1 MCTYL
6 AKRGSTYYFR
16 RAIPA
21 ELRPAFGGR
30 AEFMLSLRSKDR
42 AAAKL
47 RIPAHTA
54 ETDKLLADAARS
66 LAGKPALKPKAPLSP
81 AQVERERGRWEDD
94 QLQAELVADD
104 LFASD
109 SEIER
114 LEPVMDALAAGIETD
129 ASPADVARAGKL
141 LVGHERENA
150 GALVAS
156 MQARYGND
164 ARASGSQNQAVECS
178 PDANVAKGKGIYLDT
193 DILNGW
199 AAERKPSPRGKDAY
213 WRDAKLFNAMMG
225 RKSVELIAKAD
236 VMAYKRKLIADPN
249 RSQVN
254 VRDRLAYLRTLLEWA
269 AQEDI
274 VPVNVARD
282 IKMAVTER
290 GEKRKDFTTDDLNTL
305 FAGSVHAQGERPKGG
320 YGEAV
325 YWLPLLALFMGA
337 RREEIGQLRV
347 QDVKR
352 VAYVDDNDKRQEVW
366 CIDITDTPDD
376 DALPNQIKNE
386 ASNRLVPLHPKLI
399 ELGLIDYVTKL
410 PDQAGRVFPGL
421 KAVGIGN
428 KLTDKVGQWFSRYK
442 LDCGIEDRAK
452 VFHSFRHTWK
462 THAVDAGIPERV
474 CRQFQGHE
482 GKDAADKY
490 GAAPSMRVMV
500 AAIASYRVPGLKV
513 VGRNERAA
521 RLERQAILARGQ

>member
-16 RAIPA
+16 RAIPV

-42 AAAKL
+42 AEAKL
-47 RIPAHTA
+47 RIPAHTT

-66 LAGKPALKPKAPLSP
+66 IAGKPTPKPVVANSP
-81 AQVERERGRWEDD
+81 AQIERERTRWE
-94 QLQAELVADD
+94 QEQEQADHVADE
-104 LFASD
+104 LFATDMEAEALSP
-109 SEIER
+109 I
-114 LEPVMDALAAGIETD
+114 MDALSGGKEPEG
-129 ASPADVARAGKL
+129 SLADIARAGRL
-141 LVGHERENA
+141 LVEHERETA
-150 GALVAS
+150 GADRETLLNS
-156 MQARYGND
+156 LHARFGQN
-164 ARASGSQNQAVECS
+164 ARASKGQNQAVEYS
-178 PDANVAKGKGIYLDT
+178 DDAKANEGKGIYLDT
-193 DILNGW
+193 DILDGW

-213 WRDAKLFNAMMG
+213 WRDAKLFNSMMG
-225 RKSVELIAKAD
+225 RKSVELITKAD
-236 VMAYKRKLIADPN
+236 VMAYKRKLIADPA

-282 IKMAVTER
+282 VKMAVTER
-290 GEKRKDFTTDDLNTL
+290 GEKRKDFSTDDLKAL
-305 FAGSVHAQGERPKGG
+305 FAGPVHAKGERPKGG

-347 QDVKR
+347 QDVR
-352 VAYVDDNDKRQEVW
+352 QEAYIDDEDKRQEVW

-386 ASNRLVPLHPKLI
+386 ASNRLVSLHPKLI
-399 ELGLIDYVTKL
+399 ELGFIDYVTKL
-410 PDQAGRVFPGL
+410 SDQTGRVFPGL
-421 KAVGIGN
+421 KAVGIGK

-442 LDCGIEDRAK
+442 QDCGIEDKAK

-500 AAIASYRVPGLKV
+500 AAIASYRVPGLVIPK
-513 VGRNERAA
+513 A
-521 RLERQAILARGQ
+521 

>member
-16 RAIPA
+16 RAIPV

-42 AAAKL
+42 AEAKL
-47 RIPAHTA
+47 RIPAHTV
-54 ETDKLLADAARS
+54 ETDKLLADATRS
-66 LAGKPALKPKAPLSP
+66 LAGKPAPKPKAPRSP
-81 AQVERERGRWEDD
+81 AQIERERTQWEHE
-94 QLQAELVADD
+94 QEQADHVADE
-104 LFASD
+104 LFATDMEAEALSP
-109 SEIER
+109 I
-114 LEPVMDALAAGIETD
+114 MDALSAGKEPEG
-129 ASPADVARAGKL
+129 SLADIARAGRL
-141 LVGHERENA
+141 LVEHERETA
-150 GALVAS
+150 GADREALLNS
-156 MQARYGND
+156 LHARFGQN
-164 ARASGSQNQAVECS
+164 ARASESQNQAVEYS
-178 PDANVAKGKGIYLDT
+178 PDAKANEGKGKYLDT
-193 DILNGW
+193 DILDGW

-213 WRDAKLFNAMMG
+213 WRDAKLFNSMMG
-225 RKSVELIAKAD
+225 RKSVELITKAD
-236 VMAYKRKLIADPN
+236 VMAYKRKLIADPA

-282 IKMAVTER
+282 VKMAVTER
-290 GEKRKDFTTDDLNTL
+290 GEKRKDFSTDDLNAL
-305 FAGSVHAQGERPKGG
+305 FAGPVHAKGERPKGG

-325 YWLPLLALFMGA
+325 YWMPLLALFMGA

-347 QDVKR
+347 QDVKP
-352 VAYVDDNDKRQEVW
+352 VAYIDDDDKRQEVW

-399 ELGLIDYVTKL
+399 ELGFIDYVQKL
-410 PDQAGRVFPGL
+410 PDQTGRVFPGL
-421 KAVGIGN
+421 KAVGIGK

-442 LDCGIEDRAK
+442 QDCGIEDKAK

-500 AAIASYRVPGLKV
+500 AAIAPYRVPGLVIPKP
-513 VGRNERAA
+513 
-521 RLERQAILARGQ
+521 

>member
-1 MCTYL
+1 MCSYL
-6 AKRGSTYYFR
+6 HRAPNGVYYFR
-16 RAIPA
+16 MGIPA
-21 ELRPAFGGR
+21 DLRP
-30 AEFMLSLRSKDR
+30 FMAGKREIKRSLGLKDR
-42 AAAKL
+42 EAAKALIPDMTKTAHALLKQAERDKAAAVSAPV
-47 RIPAHTA
+47 IPP
-54 ETDKLLADAARS
+54 
-66 LAGKPALKPKAPLSP
+66 KPPS
-81 AQVERERGRWEDD
+81 QIEREWKRWEAD

-114 LEPVMDALAAGIETD
+114 LEPVMDALAAGIETA

-150 GALVAS
+150 GALIAS
-156 MQARYGND
+156 MQARYGKP
-164 ARASGSQNQAVECS
+164 ARASESQNQAI
-178 PDANVAKGKGIYLDT
+178 DYKDHGKGKYLDT
-193 DILNGW
+193 DILDGW

-213 WRDAKLFNAMMG
+213 WRDAKLFNSMMG
-225 RKSVELIAKAD
+225 RKSVELITKAD
-236 VMAYKRKLIADPN
+236 VMAYKRKLIADPT

-282 IKMAVTER
+282 VKMAVTER
-290 GEKRKDFTTDDLNTL
+290 GEKRKDFSVDDLNAL
-305 FAGSVHAQGERPKGG
+305 FAGPVHAKGERPKGG

-347 QDVKR
+347 QDVKP
-352 VAYVDDNDKRQEVW
+352 VAYIDDDDKRQEVW

-399 ELGLIDYVTKL
+399 ELGFIDYVQKL

-421 KAVGIGN
+421 KAVGIGK

-442 LDCGIEDRAK
+442 QGCGIEDKAK

-500 AAIASYRVPGLKV
+500 AAIASYRVPGLV
-513 VGRNERAA
+513 IPEPR
-521 RLERQAILARGQ
+521 

>member
-16 RAIPA
+16 RAIPV
-21 ELRPAFGGR
+21 ELRPAFDGR
-30 AEFMLSLRSKDR
+30 AEFMVSLRSKDR
-42 AAAKL
+42 AEAKL
-47 RIPAHTA
+47 RVPAHTV
-54 ETDKLLADAARS
+54 ETDKLLADAARL
-66 LAGKPALKPKAPLSP
+66 LAGKPAPKPKAPRSA
-81 AQVERERGRWEDD
+81 AQIERERTRWEHE
-94 QLQAELVADD
+94 QEQADLVAGE

-109 SEIER
+109 MEAEALSPI
-114 LEPVMDALAAGIETD
+114 MDALSTGKEPEG
-129 ASPADVARAGKL
+129 SLADIARAGRL
-141 LVGHERENA
+141 LVEHERETA
-150 GALVAS
+150 GAEREALMLS
-156 MQARYGND
+156 LHARFGQN
-164 ARASGSQNQAVECS
+164 ARASLSRNQAVECS
-178 PDANVAKGKGIYLDT
+178 PDADTGEGKGIYLDT
-193 DILNGW
+193 DILDGW

-213 WRDAKLFNAMMG
+213 WRDAKLFNSMMG
-225 RKSVELIAKAD
+225 RKSVELITKAD
-236 VMAYKRKLIADPN
+236 VMAYKRKLIADPA

-282 IKMAVTER
+282 VKMAVTER
-290 GEKRKDFTTDDLNTL
+290 GEKRKDFSLDDLSAL
-305 FAGSVHAQGERPKGG
+305 FAGPVHAKGERPKGG

-325 YWLPLLALFMGA
+325 YWLPLIALFMGA

-347 QDVKR
+347 QDVMLE
-352 VAYVDDNDKRQEVW
+352 AYIDDDDKRQEAW

-399 ELGLIDYVTKL
+399 ELGFIDYVTKL
-410 PDQAGRVFPGL
+410 PDQTGRVFPGL
-421 KAVGIGN
+421 KAVGIGK

-442 LDCGIEDRAK
+442 QECGIEDKAK

-490 GAAPSMRVMV
+490 GTAPSMRVMV
-500 AAIASYRVPGLKV
+500 DAIASYRVPGLVIPK
-513 VGRNERAA
+513 A
-521 RLERQAILARGQ
+521 

>member
-1 MCTYL
+1 MCSYL
-6 AKRGSTYYFR
+6 HRAPNGVYYFR
-16 RAIPA
+16 MGIPA
-21 ELRPAFGGR
+21 DLRP
-30 AEFMLSLRSKDR
+30 FMAGKREIKRSLGLKDR
-42 AAAKL
+42 EAAKALIPDMTKTAHALLKQAERDKAAAVPS
-47 RIPAHTA
+47 PAIA
-54 ETDKLLADAARS
+54 P
-66 LAGKPALKPKAPLSP
+66 KPA
-81 AQVERERGRWEDD
+81 AQIERERKRWEADE
-94 QLQAELVADD
+94 LQAELVADD

-109 SEIER
+109 MEAEALGPI
-114 LEPVMDALAAGIETD
+114 MDAIAEGIDPD
-129 ASPADVARAGKL
+129 ASPADIAKAARRLIAEERERAGIDRDTL
-141 LVGHERENA
+141 I
-150 GALVAS
+150 AS
-156 MQARYGND
+156 VVARYGKT
-164 ARASGSQNQAVECS
+164 ARASESQNQAVEYS
-178 PDANVAKGKGIYLDT
+178 PDASANGGNGKYLDT

-199 AAERKPSPRGKDAY
+199 AAERKPSPKGKDAY
-213 WRDAKLFNAMMG
+213 WRDAKLFNSMMG
-225 RKSVELIAKAD
+225 RKSVELITKAD
-236 VMAYKRKLIADPN
+236 VMAYKRKLIADPA

-282 IKMAVTER
+282 VKMAVTER
-290 GEKRKDFTTDDLNTL
+290 GEKRKDFSTDDLNAL
-305 FAGSVHAQGERPKGG
+305 FAGPVHAKGERPKGG

-347 QDVKR
+347 QDVKP
-352 VAYVDDNDKRQEVW
+352 VAYIDDDDKRQEVW

-399 ELGLIDYVTKL
+399 ELGFIDYVTKL
-410 PDQAGRVFPGL
+410 PDQTGRVFPGL
-421 KAVGIGN
+421 KAVGIGK

-442 LDCGIEDRAK
+442 QECEIEDKAK

-482 GKDAADKY
+482 GKYAADKY

-500 AAIASYRVPGLKV
+500 AAIASYRVPGLSIPDNV
-513 VGRNERAA
+513 
-521 RLERQAILARGQ
+521 

>member
-1 MCTYL
+1 MCSYL
-6 AKRGSTYYFR
+6 HRAPNGVYYFR
-16 RAIPA
+16 MGIPA
-21 ELRPAFGGR
+21 DLRP
-30 AEFMLSLRSKDR
+30 FMAGKREIKRSLGLKDR
-42 AAAKL
+42 EAAKALIPDMTKTAHALLKQAERDKAAAVPS
-47 RIPAHTA
+47 PAITP
-54 ETDKLLADAARS
+54 
-66 LAGKPALKPKAPLSP
+66 KPAS
-81 AQVERERGRWEDD
+81 QIERERKRWEDD

-114 LEPVMDALAAGIETD
+114 LGPIMDALAAGIETD

-150 GALVAS
+150 GALIAS
-156 MQARYGND
+156 MQARYGKP
-164 ARASGSQNQAVECS
+164 ARASESQNQAVECS
-178 PDANVAKGKGIYLDT
+178 DDATASEGKGKYLDT
-193 DILNGW
+193 DILDGW

-213 WRDAKLFNAMMG
+213 WRDAKLFNSMMG
-225 RKSVELIAKAD
+225 RKSVELITKAD
-236 VMAYKRKLIADPN
+236 VMAYKRKLIADPA

-282 IKMAVTER
+282 VKMAVTER
-290 GEKRKDFTTDDLNTL
+290 GEKRKDFSVDDLNAL
-305 FAGSVHAQGERPKGG
+305 FAGPVHAKGERPKGG

-325 YWLPLLALFMGA
+325 YWMPLLALFMGA

-347 QDVKR
+347 QDVKP
-352 VAYVDDNDKRQEVW
+352 VAYIDDDDKRQEVW

-399 ELGLIDYVTKL
+399 ELGFIDYVSKL
-410 PDQAGRVFPGL
+410 PDQTGRVFPGL
-421 KAVGIGN
+421 KAVGIGK

-442 LDCGIEDRAK
+442 QDCGIEDKAK

-500 AAIASYRVPGLKV
+500 AAIASYRVPGLSIPDK
-513 VGRNERAA
+513 
-521 RLERQAILARGQ
+521 L

>member
-6 AKRGSTYYFR
+6 AKRGATYYFR

-42 AAAKL
+42 AEAKR
-47 RIPAHTA
+47 RIPAHTV

-66 LAGKPALKPKAPLSP
+66 LAAKPAAAPMPLRSA
-81 AQVERERGRWEDD
+81 AQIERDRKRWEAD

-109 SEIER
+109 MEIEA
-114 LEPVMDALAAGIETD
+114 LEPVMDALAAGID
-129 ASPADVARAGKL
+129 PQAPLPDILRAAKL
-141 LVGHERENA
+141 LAEHEREKA
-150 GALVAS
+150 GADIAS
-156 MQARYGND
+156 LHARYGQT
-164 ARASGSQNQAVECS
+164 ARASGSQNPAVECS
-178 PDANVAKGKGIYLDT
+178 PDADTGSGKGVYLDT
-193 DILNGW
+193 DILDGW

-213 WRDAKLFNAMMG
+213 WRDAKLFNSMIG
-225 RKSVELIAKAD
+225 RKSVELITKAD
-236 VMAYKRKLIADPN
+236 VMAYKRMLIADPK
-249 RSQVN
+249 RSQIN

-274 VPVNVARD
+274 VPTNVARD
-282 IKMAVTER
+282 VKMAVSER
-290 GEKRKDFTTDDLNTL
+290 GEKRKDFDTDDLNAL
-305 FAGSVHAQGERPKGG
+305 FAGPVHAIGERPKGG
-320 YGEAV
+320 YGEAA
-325 YWLPLLALFMGA
+325 YWLPLIALFMGA

-352 VAYVDDNDKRQEVW
+352 IPYIDDADNRQEVW

-376 DALPNQIKNE
+376 DALPNQIKNG

-399 ELGLIDYVTKL
+399 ELGFIEYVEKL
-410 PDQAGRVFPGL
+410 PDQAGRVFPAL
-421 KAVGIGN
+421 KPIGIGL
-428 KLTDKVGQWFSRYK
+428 KLTDKWGQWFSRYK
-442 LDCGIEDRAK
+442 LACGIDDKAK

-490 GAAPSMRVMV
+490 GAAPSMRVLV
-500 AAIASYRVPGLKV
+500 AAIASYRVPGLVITSNQSPLVSPVAKP
-513 VGRNERAA
+513 
-521 RLERQAILARGQ
+521 

>member
-6 AKRGSTYYFR
+6 AKRGATYYFR

-30 AEFMLSLRSKDR
+30 AEFMVSLRSKDR
-42 AAAKL
+42 AEAKR
-47 RIPAHTA
+47 RIPAHTV

-66 LAGKPALKPKAPLSP
+66 LAAKPAAAPMPPRSA
-81 AQVERERGRWEDD
+81 AQIERERTRWEAD

-109 SEIER
+109 MEIEA
-114 LEPVMDALAAGIETD
+114 LSPVMDALAQGIEPE
-129 ASPADVARAGKL
+129 ASPAAIARAGKL
-141 LVGHERENA
+141 LVEHEREKA
-150 GALVAS
+150 GADREALIAS
-156 MQARYGND
+156 LHARYGQT
-164 ARASGSQNQAVECS
+164 ARASESQNPAVEYG
-178 PDANVAKGKGIYLDT
+178 PDAGSGKGLYLDT
-193 DILNGW
+193 DILDGW

-213 WRDAKLFNAMMG
+213 WRDAKLFNSMIG
-225 RKSVELIAKAD
+225 RKSVELITKAD
-236 VMAYKRKLIADPN
+236 VMAYKRLLIADPK
-249 RSQVN
+249 RSQIN

-269 AQEDI
+269 AQEDL
-274 VPVNVARD
+274 VPTNVARD
-282 IKMAVTER
+282 VKMAVSER
-290 GEKRKDFTTDDLNTL
+290 GEKRKDFNTDDLNAL
-305 FAGSVHAQGERPKGG
+305 FSGPVHAKGERPKAG
-320 YGEAV
+320 YGEAA
-325 YWLPLLALFMGA
+325 YWLPLIALFMGA

-352 VAYVDDNDKRQEVW
+352 VPYIDDADQRQEVW

-386 ASNRLVPLHPKLI
+386 ASKRLVPLHAKLI
-399 ELGLIDYVTKL
+399 ELGFIDYLEKL
-410 PDQAGRVFPGL
+410 PDQAGRVFPAL
-421 KAVGIGN
+421 KPIGIGN
-428 KLTDKVGQWFSRYK
+428 KLTDKWGQWFSRYK
-442 LDCGIEDRAK
+442 LSCGIDDKAK

-490 GAAPSMRVMV
+490 GAAPSMRVLV
-500 AAIASYRVPGLKV
+500 AAIASYRVPGLQI
-513 VGRNERAA
+513 GMLTALGE
-521 RLERQAILARGQ
+521 

>member
-1 MCTYL
+1 MCSYL
-6 AKRGSTYYFR
+6 HRAPNGVYYFR
-16 RAIPA
+16 MGIPA
-21 ELRPAFGGR
+21 DLRP
-30 AEFMLSLRSKDR
+30 FMAGKREIKRSLGLKDR
-42 AAAKL
+42 EAAKAL
-47 RIPAHTA
+47 IPDMTKTAHALLKQAERDKAASIPAPVIA
-54 ETDKLLADAARS
+54 P
-66 LAGKPALKPKAPLSP
+66 KPAS
-81 AQVERERGRWEDD
+81 QIERERRQWEYD
-94 QLQAELVADD
+94 QEQTDHAADANFTADMEAEALGP
-104 LFASD
+104 
-109 SEIER
+109 II
-114 LEPVMDALAAGIETD
+114 DALAEGIEPD
-129 ASPADVARAGKL
+129 ASPAEIARAARRLIVDEREKAGLDRDALLASVVARYNK
-141 LVGHERENA
+141 V
-150 GALVAS
+150 
-156 MQARYGND
+156 
-164 ARASGSQNQAVECS
+164 ARASGSENQAVEY
-178 PDANVAKGKGIYLDT
+178 PDHGRGIYLDT
-193 DILNGW
+193 DILDGW

-213 WRDAKLFNAMMG
+213 WRDAKLFNSMMG
-225 RKSVELIAKAD
+225 RKSVELITKAD
-236 VMAYKRKLIADPN
+236 VMAYKRKLIADSA

-282 IKMAVTER
+282 VKIAVTER
-290 GEKRKDFTTDDLNTL
+290 GEKRKDFSTDDLNAL
-305 FAGSVHAQGERPKGG
+305 FAGPVHAKGERPKGG

-325 YWLPLLALFMGA
+325 YWMPLLALFMGA

-347 QDVKR
+347 QDVR
-352 VAYVDDNDKRQEVW
+352 REAYIDDDDKRQEVW

-399 ELGLIDYVTKL
+399 ELGFIKYVNKL
-410 PDQAGRVFPGL
+410 PDQTGRVFPGL
-421 KAVGIGN
+421 KAVGIGK

-442 LDCGIEDRAK
+442 RDCGIEDNAK

-500 AAIASYRVPGLKV
+500 AAIASYRVPGLVIPKP
-513 VGRNERAA
+513 
-521 RLERQAILARGQ
+521 

>member
-16 RAIPA
+16 RAIPV

-42 AAAKL
+42 AEAKL
-47 RIPAHTA
+47 RIPAHTV
-54 ETDKLLADAARS
+54 ETDKLLADATQS
-66 LAGKPALKPKAPLSP
+66 LAGKPAPKPKAPPSP
-81 AQVERERGRWEDD
+81 AQTERERTRWEAE
-94 QLQAELVADD
+94 QEQADHVADE
-104 LFASD
+104 LFATDMEAEALSP
-109 SEIER
+109 I
-114 LEPVMDALAAGIETD
+114 MDALSAGKEPEG
-129 ASPADVARAGKL
+129 SLADIARAGRL
-141 LVGHERENA
+141 LVEHERETA
-150 GALVAS
+150 GANREALINS
-156 MQARYGND
+156 LHARFGQN
-164 ARASGSQNQAVECS
+164 ARASESQNQAVECS
-178 PDANVAKGKGIYLDT
+178 DDASANKGKGKYLDT
-193 DILNGW
+193 DILDGW

-213 WRDAKLFNAMMG
+213 WRDAKLFNSMMG
-225 RKSVELIAKAD
+225 RKSVELITKAD
-236 VMAYKRKLIADPN
+236 VMAYKRKLISDPA

-282 IKMAVTER
+282 VKMAVTER
-290 GEKRKDFTTDDLNTL
+290 GEKRKDFSTDDLNAL
-305 FAGSVHAQGERPKGG
+305 FAGPVHAKGERPKGG

-325 YWLPLLALFMGA
+325 YWMPLLALFMGA

-347 QDVKR
+347 QDVKP
-352 VAYVDDNDKRQEVW
+352 VAYIDDDDKRQEVW

-399 ELGLIDYVTKL
+399 ELGFIDYVNKL
-410 PDQAGRVFPGL
+410 KDQKGRVFPRL
-421 KAVGIGN
+421 QPIGIGK

-442 LDCGIEDRAK
+442 RECGIEDKSK

-500 AAIASYRVPGLKV
+500 AAIASYRVPGLV
-513 VGRNERAA
+513 IPEP
-521 RLERQAILARGQ
+521 

>member
-1 MCTYL
+1 ME
-6 AKRGSTYYFR
+6 REHSR
-16 RAIPA
+16 WDA
-21 ELRPAFGGR
+21 EQEQADHVADELFATDME
-30 AEFMLSLRSKDR
+30 AE
-42 AAAKL
+42 A
-47 RIPAHTA
+47 
-54 ETDKLLADAARS
+54 
-66 LAGKPALKPKAPLSP
+66 LSP
-81 AQVERERGRWEDD
+81 
-94 QLQAELVADD
+94 
-104 LFASD
+104 
-109 SEIER
+109 I
-114 LEPVMDALAAGIETD
+114 MDAIAEGIDTD
-129 ASPADVARAGKL
+129 ASSNDIAKAARRLIAEKREQAGIDRDNL
-141 LVGHERENA
+141 I
-150 GALVAS
+150 AS
-156 MQARYGND
+156 VVARYGKD
-164 ARASGSQNQAVECS
+164 ARASKGQNQAVEYS
-178 PDANVAKGKGIYLDT
+178 DDASANEGKGIYLDT

-213 WRDAKLFNAMMG
+213 WRDAKLFNSMMG
-225 RKSVELIAKAD
+225 RKSVELITKAD
-236 VMAYKRKLIADPN
+236 VMAYKRKLIADPA

-282 IKMAVTER
+282 VKMAVTER
-290 GEKRKDFTTDDLNTL
+290 GEKRKDFSTDDLNAL
-305 FAGSVHAQGERPKGG
+305 FAGPVHAKGERPKGG
-320 YGEAV
+320 YGEVV

-347 QDVKR
+347 QDVKP
-352 VAYVDDNDKRQEVW
+352 VAYIDDDDKRQEVW

-399 ELGLIDYVTKL
+399 ELGFIDYVTKL
-410 PDQAGRVFPGL
+410 PDQTGRVFPGL
-421 KAVGIGN
+421 KAVGIGL

-442 LDCGIEDRAK
+442 QDCGITDKAK

-462 THAVDAGIPERV
+462 THAVDAGIAERV

-500 AAIASYRVPGLKV
+500 DAIAAYRVPGLVIPKS
-513 VGRNERAA
+513 
-521 RLERQAILARGQ
+521 

>member
-1 MCTYL
+1 MCSYL
-6 AKRGSTYYFR
+6 HKAPNGVYYFR
-16 RAIPA
+16 MGIPA
-21 ELRPAFGGR
+21 DLRP
-30 AEFMLSLRSKDR
+30 FMAGKREIKRSLGLKDR
-42 AAAKL
+42 EAAKALIPDMTKAAHALLKQAERDKAAAV
-47 RIPAHTA
+47 PAPI
-54 ETDKLLADAARS
+54 AAP
-66 LAGKPALKPKAPLSP
+66 KPAS
-81 AQVERERGRWEDD
+81 QIERERKGWEAD

-104 LFASD
+104 LFAAD
-109 SEIER
+109 IEIER

-150 GALVAS
+150 GALIAS
-156 MQARYGND
+156 MQARYGKP
-164 ARASGSQNQAVECS
+164 ARASESPNQAVEYS
-178 PDANVAKGKGIYLDT
+178 ADASANEGKGKYLDT
-193 DILNGW
+193 DILDGW

-213 WRDAKLFNAMMG
+213 WRDAKLFNSMTG
-225 RKSVELIAKAD
+225 RKSVELITKAD
-236 VMAYKRKLIADPN
+236 VMAYKRKLIADPA

-282 IKMAVTER
+282 VKMAVTER
-290 GEKRKDFTTDDLNTL
+290 GEKRKDFSTDDLNAL
-305 FAGSVHAQGERPKGG
+305 FAGPVHAKGERPKGG

-347 QDVKR
+347 QDVKP
-352 VAYVDDNDKRQEVW
+352 VAYIDDDEKRQEVW
-366 CIDITDTPDD
+366 CTDITDTPDD

-399 ELGLIDYVTKL
+399 ELGFIDYVTKL

-421 KAVGIGN
+421 KAVGIGK

-442 LDCGIEDRAK
+442 QECGIEDKGK

-500 AAIASYRVPGLKV
+500 AAIASYRVPGLLV
-513 VGRNERAA
+513 
-521 RLERQAILARGQ
+521 

>member
-1 MCTYL
+1 MCSYL
-6 AKRGSTYYFR
+6 HRALNGVYYFR
-16 RAIPA
+16 MGIPA
-21 ELRPAFGGR
+21 DLRPFMAGKREIKRSLGLKDREAAKALIPDMTKTAHALLKR
-30 AEFMLSLRSKDR
+30 AERDK
-42 AAAKL
+42 AAAV
-47 RIPAHTA
+47 PS
-54 ETDKLLADAARS
+54 AAV
-66 LAGKPALKPKAPLSP
+66 APKPAS
-81 AQVERERGRWEDD
+81 QIERERKRWEAD

-104 LFASD
+104 LFAGD
-109 SEIER
+109 MEAEALGPI
-114 LEPVMDALAAGIETD
+114 MDAIAEGIDPD
-129 ASPADVARAGKL
+129 ASPAEIARAARRLIVDEREKAGLDRDALLASVVACYNKVARTS
-141 LVGHERENA
+141 E
-150 GALVAS
+150 S
-156 MQARYGND
+156 PD
-164 ARASGSQNQAVECS
+164 QAVEY
-178 PDANVAKGKGIYLDT
+178 PDHGKGKYLDT
-193 DILNGW
+193 DILDGW

-213 WRDAKLFNAMMG
+213 WRDAKLFNSMMG
-225 RKSVELIAKAD
+225 RKSVELITKAD
-236 VMAYKRKLIADPN
+236 VMAYKRKLIADPA

-282 IKMAVTER
+282 VKMAVTER
-290 GEKRKDFTTDDLNTL
+290 GEKRKDFSTDDLNAL
-305 FAGSVHAQGERPKGG
+305 FAGPVHAKGERPKGR

-325 YWLPLLALFMGA
+325 YWMPLLALFMGA

-347 QDVKR
+347 QDVKP
-352 VAYVDDNDKRQEVW
+352 VAYIDDDDKRQEIW

-399 ELGLIDYVTKL
+399 ELGFIDYVQKL
-410 PDQAGRVFPGL
+410 PDQTGRVFPSL
-421 KAVGIGN
+421 KAVGVGK

-442 LDCGIEDRAK
+442 QECGIDDKAK

-500 AAIASYRVPGLKV
+500 DAIASYRVPGIKI
-513 VGRNERAA
+513 GGGNR
-521 RLERQAILARGQ
+521 

>member
-1 MCTYL
+1 
-6 AKRGSTYYFR
+6 
-16 RAIPA
+16 
-21 ELRPAFGGR
+21 
-30 AEFMLSLRSKDR
+30 MLSLRSKDR
-42 AAAKL
+42 AEAKL
-47 RIPAHTA
+47 RIPAHTV

-66 LAGKPALKPKAPLSP
+66 LAGKPAPKSKAPLSP
-81 AQVERERGRWEDD
+81 AQIERERNRWEHE
-94 QLQAELVADD
+94 QQQADHVADE
-104 LFASD
+104 LFATDMEAEALSP
-109 SEIER
+109 I
-114 LEPVMDALAAGIETD
+114 MDALSEGKEPEGSLAEI
-129 ASPADVARAGKL
+129 ARAGRL
-141 LVGHERENA
+141 LVAHERETA
-150 GALVAS
+150 GADREALIS
-156 MQARYGND
+156 SLHARFGQN
-164 ARASGSQNQAVECS
+164 ARAPESQNQAVECS
-178 PDANVAKGKGIYLDT
+178 RDADAGKGKGIYLDT

-213 WRDAKLFNAMMG
+213 WRDAKLFNSMMG
-225 RKSVELIAKAD
+225 RKSVELITKAD
-236 VMAYKRKLIADPN
+236 VMAYKRKLIADPA

-274 VPVNVARD
+274 IPVNVARD
-282 IKMAVTER
+282 VKMAVTER
-290 GEKRKDFTTDDLNTL
+290 GEKRKDFTVDDLNAL
-305 FAGSVHAQGERPKGG
+305 FAGPVHAKGERPKGG

-352 VAYVDDNDKRQEVW
+352 EAYIDDDEKRQEVW

-399 ELGLIDYVTKL
+399 ELGFINYVTKL

-428 KLTDKVGQWFSRYK
+428 KLADKVGQWFSRYK
-442 LDCGIEDRAK
+442 QECGIADKAK

-462 THAVDAGIPERV
+462 THAVDAGVPERV

-500 AAIASYRVPGLKV
+500 AAIASYRVPGLVIPKP
-513 VGRNERAA
+513 
-521 RLERQAILARGQ
+521 